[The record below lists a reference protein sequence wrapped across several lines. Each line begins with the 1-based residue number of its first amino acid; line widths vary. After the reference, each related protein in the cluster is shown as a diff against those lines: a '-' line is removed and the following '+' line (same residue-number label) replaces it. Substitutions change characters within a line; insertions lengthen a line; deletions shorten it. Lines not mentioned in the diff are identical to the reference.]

1 MVITLW
7 ISSLFVSPV
16 QAQTS
21 RHFVVS
27 RIIGTDSVIDRDP
40 YRAKLMDSVG
50 DTIECAI
57 PSNADRTPKFP
68 LALCRIDG
76 DLSALPDDADF
87 FKFPRGDTTL
97 RQVLRF
103 LLRHLEPGVAA
114 TEFVWTR

>member
-1 MVITLW
+1 
-7 ISSLFVSPV
+7 
-16 QAQTS
+16 
-21 RHFVVS
+21 
-27 RIIGTDSVIDRDP
+27 VIDRDP
-40 YRAKLMDSVG
+40 YRTKLMDSVG

-57 PSNADRTPKFP
+57 PSNVDRMPKFP

-76 DLSALPDDADF
+76 DLSALRDKIKAAYPGLDLSGAS
-87 FKFPRGDTTL
+87 GDTTL